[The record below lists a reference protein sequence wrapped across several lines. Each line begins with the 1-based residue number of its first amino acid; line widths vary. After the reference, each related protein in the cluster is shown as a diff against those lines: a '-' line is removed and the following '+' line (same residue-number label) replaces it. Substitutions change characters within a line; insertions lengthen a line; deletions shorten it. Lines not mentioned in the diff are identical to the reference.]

1 MFRELITIQPF
12 RWPPRFGARLKP
24 AELVPYWVAKLA
36 GAIVATIVV
45 SLIIPGGEGD
55 AAGANYFGPAWCEY
69 SLASMGPWLVEIL
82 FTFAL
87 CLVVL
92 NCATSSGTSNNSFYG
107 LAIGFTVVVGAFA
120 GGAISGGAF
129 NPAVGIGP
137 NLIKGTMGG
146 DAAAL
151 SNIVLHVAGPL
162 IGGCLAAF
170 VFNIQEASVEAES
183 ASK

>member
-1 MFRELITIQPF
+1 MR
-12 RWPPRFGARLKP
+12 
-24 AELVPYWVAKLA
+24 
-36 GAIVATIVV
+36 
-45 SLIIPGGEGD
+45 
-55 AAGANYFGPAWCEY
+55 GANYFGPAPGEGY
-69 SLASMGPWLVEIL
+69 TLMSVGPWLIEIL

-137 NLIKGTMGG
+137 NLIKGTIGG
-146 DAAAL
+146 DPAAL
-151 SNIVLHVAGPL
+151 SNIVLHVGGPF
-162 IGGCLAAF
+162 IGGTLAAL
-170 VFNIQEASVEAES
+170 VFKMQEAYVEGEK
-183 ASK
+183 SKA